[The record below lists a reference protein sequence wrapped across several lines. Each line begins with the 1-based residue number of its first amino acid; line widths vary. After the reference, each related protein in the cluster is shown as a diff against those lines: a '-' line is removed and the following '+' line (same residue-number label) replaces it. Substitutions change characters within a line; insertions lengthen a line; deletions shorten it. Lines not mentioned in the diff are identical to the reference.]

1 MKRFVLMG
9 ATAALLVA
17 GGVVVAQEGIGRNDA
32 DGNYRPLG
40 ENLRVIGGFD
50 FAESCSYDTSRDLIV
65 VPNMGN
71 RMRDGFHNDGWVSLI
86 NHDGTVNTL
95 QWLTTNEDTGA
106 FVNDPFGSDIVNGVL
121 YLADRT
127 GGTGDDDPSVAVV
140 TMWDMAT
147 GEMMGFVSVPESTGF
162 NDIAVTEDGTIYASD
177 TGANRLFQVNPD
189 GTWSIL
195 VDDAGENNREGE
207 IFQLPNGVAI
217 DGDGNIVVVNIF
229 SDNVHTFT
237 PAGELIKTTHTVDG
251 GDDGIV
257 IMADGTQ
264 YVSSVRFGSVSRIS
278 PDGTAE
284 LIAVGMPG
292 GASMC
297 YDPIANQLV
306 VPMNNANALVFVPL
320 GM

>member
-1 MKRFVLMG
+1 MKRIIGIG
-9 ATAALLVA
+9 AAAALVVA
-17 GGVVVAQEGIGRNDA
+17 SGVVLAQEGIGRNDPQ
-32 DGNYRPLG
+32 GNFRPLS

-50 FAESCSYDTSRDLIV
+50 FAESCSYDASRELIV

-71 RMRDGFHNDGWVSLI
+71 RAGDGFFNDGWVSLI

-106 FVNDPFGSDIVNGVL
+106 FVNDPFGRDIVNGVL

-140 TMWDMAT
+140 TRWDMAT
-147 GEMMGFVSVPESTGF
+147 GEMLGFHSVPESTGF

-177 TGANRLFQVNPD
+177 SEANRLFQVNPD

-195 VDDAGENNREGE
+195 VDDNGENNREGPV
-207 IFQLPNGVAI
+207 FQLPNGVAI
-217 DGDGNIVVVNIF
+217 DGNGNIVVVNIF
-229 SDNVHTFT
+229 SSNVHTFT
-237 PAGELIKTTHTVDG
+237 PGGELIGTTNTVDG

-297 YDPIANQLV
+297 YDPVSSQLV
-306 VPMNNANALVFVPL
+306 VPMDNANALVFVPL
-320 GM
+320 N